1 MVFDPA
7 PERLIELESSWN
19 FRDLGGYVGAGGRP
33 VRWRTLFRSDGLYR
47 LTDADLAQLVGLGL
61 RTVIDLRT
69 PKELEERGRIP
80 WPDDDLAFHHL
91 PLMDVLP
98 PQDTYGQNWVDPAGV
113 AEQYAGILAAGSKA
127 VASAIDVLCDP
138 ASYPLVYHC
147 MVGKDRTGI
156 LSAVVLAALG
166 VGHADIAADYALS
179 EDAMLRMMAWVA
191 ANQPELAK
199 SLEASTAAI
208 VAAAPETMERFLGD
222 LDERYGG
229 AEGYLRSLG
238 RPDAA
243 VRLRELLLES

>member
-7 PERLIELESSWN
+7 PARLIELEASWN
-19 FRDLGGYVGAGGRP
+19 FRDLGGYVGAGART

-47 LTDADLAQLVGLGL
+47 LTPADLTQLARLGL

-69 PKELEERGRIP
+69 PAELEERGRIS
-80 WPDDDLAFHHL
+80 WPDEELAFHHL

-98 PQDTYGQNWVDPAGV
+98 PQDTYGAEWVDPARV
-113 AEQYAGILAAGSKA
+113 AEQYVAILAAGSEA
-127 VASAIDVLCDP
+127 IASAIDVLCDP
-138 ASYPLVYHC
+138 AAYPLVYHC

-166 VGHADIAADYALS
+166 VAPADIAADYALS
-179 EDAMLRMMAWVA
+179 GEAMVRMMGWVA

-199 SLEASTAAI
+199 TLEASTAAI
-208 VAAAPETMERFLGD
+208 VAAAPETMERFLAD
-222 LDERYGG
+222 LDARYGG

-238 RPDAA
+238 RPAA
-243 VRLRELLLES
+243 GARLRALLLEP